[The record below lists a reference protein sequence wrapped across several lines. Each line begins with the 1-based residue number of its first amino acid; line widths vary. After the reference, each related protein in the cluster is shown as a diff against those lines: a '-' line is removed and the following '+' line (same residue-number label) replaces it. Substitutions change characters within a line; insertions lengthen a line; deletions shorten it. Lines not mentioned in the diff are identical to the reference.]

1 MFSRVTIRPLMM
13 PATEDAARTISA
25 SSTQFM
31 SVFFRPHA
39 MNTPPKAATEPA
51 DRSLPPVMIRKV
63 MPMAVSPIRV
73 EETRMLMKFPYV
85 K

>member
-1 MFSRVTIRPLMM
+1 M
-13 PATEDAARTISA
+13 PATEEAARTISTRT
-25 SSTQFM
+25 TQFRL
-31 SVFFRPHA
+31 VFFRPQA

-63 MPMAVSPIRV
+63 MPMEVSPISV